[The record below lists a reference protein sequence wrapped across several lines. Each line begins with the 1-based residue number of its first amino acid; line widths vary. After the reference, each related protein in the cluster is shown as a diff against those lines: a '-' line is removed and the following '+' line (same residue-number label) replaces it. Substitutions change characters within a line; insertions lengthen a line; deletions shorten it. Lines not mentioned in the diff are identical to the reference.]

1 MNKKYFSM
9 AALAGMFLFAACSND
24 ADDIIGDENQTGSEI
39 TITLNS
45 SGDGAATRAGRP
57 VGSSAAANNV
67 NKVDL
72 KIFTSTDGTIWTEYV
87 TGDILST
94 SSLTWNA
101 GPSGEGESTT
111 DRFGSMKVKV
121 SNLVAGTQYKI
132 VAYGYNGVSLPYGAA
147 TWNGAVCTTGTIT
160 PGANGSGVEEIFAG
174 EVSFTATAE
183 KKIPNDSK
191 KVVMERMVAGLIGYF
206 QNVPVWRANDKGE
219 MKKVA
224 KITVEAYATTT
235 SFKFPF
241 IGAGNQGGFN
251 GVSSQTNSEV
261 LLTYDLS
268 TLASNYDTYI
278 TYDPQDV
285 AAVYTF
291 DANEAITTTPAGF
304 VSAANSI
311 FGGRFLVPF
320 SEQYSSHN
328 TLLVKLSDVDGN
340 PLKTF
345 RVKSVKTETTT
356 ATYDYGIERNYFYS
370 IGKKLKS
377 NTATDPDNPDEPVDL
392 NVDNDLEVQL
402 NDAWDVLYD
411 MGIDEI

>member
-24 ADDIIGDENQTGSEI
+24 ADEIIGGENLTGSEI
-39 TITLNS
+39 TIMLNS

-67 NKVDL
+67 DKVDL
-72 KIFTSTDGTIWTEYV
+72 KIFTSTDGNAWTEYK

-101 GPSGEGESTT
+101 GPTGEGESTT

-132 VAYGYNGVSLPYGAA
+132 VAYGYNGQSLPYGTA
-147 TWNGAVCTTGTIT
+147 TENNAVYTTATITSGVNGA
-160 PGANGSGVEEIFAG
+160 GVEEIFAG

-183 KKIPNDSK
+183 KKIPDGSK

-206 QNVPVWRANDKGE
+206 QNVPVWRANANGE

-235 SFKFPF
+235 SFKFPVF
-241 IGAGNQGGFN
+241 GAGNRGGFN

-268 TLASNYDTYI
+268 TLASNYGSYT
-278 TYDPQDV
+278 TYDPKDV
-285 AAVYTF
+285 AATYTF
-291 DANEAITTTPAGF
+291 ADNKAITTTPTGF
-304 VSAANSI
+304 VSAENSI

-320 SEQYSSHN
+320 SEQYNGHN
-328 TLLVKLSDVDGN
+328 TLLVKLLDDGDN
-340 PLKTF
+340 VLKTF
-345 RVKSVKTETTT
+345 RVKSVKTET
-356 ATYDYGIERNYFYS
+356 ANPAYDYGIERNYFYS

-377 NTATDPDNPDEPVDL
+377 ESAGPTDPDEPVDL
-392 NVDNDLEVQL
+392 SVDNDLEVQL